1 MLKPNV
7 QKYMKAIVE
16 QAKEQ
21 SGQTVS
27 NYQVIYSEFLDY
39 THF

>member
-1 MLKPNV
+1 MFKPNV
-7 QKYMKAIVE
+7 QKYIKAIVE

-21 SGQTVS
+21 SRESVS
-27 NYQVIYSEFLDY
+27 NYQVNYSKSLDF